1 MKQQPTA
8 AQQALWH
15 GAQSALHAAL
25 LTLCVAI
32 GQWLI
37 AGQLDLHTLWTV
49 LGTAFLAAGSMLYK
63 SISSN
68 PNLAQAA
75 LDTAN
80 EAHAKIDSLA
90 PWLAQ
95 KPKPAQAP
103 KPIVLPVPPQGGA
116 ASLPVQYPVQ
126 YPAQQ
131 QTGNY
136 PSDMATL
143 AYPAVN
149 PSAPPA
155 MSFLQQ
161 PPTRGG

>member
-1 MKQQPTA
+1 MKQHSSQPTA
-8 AQQALWH
+8 AQQAFWH
-15 GAQSALHAAL
+15 GCQSALHAAL

-37 AGQLDLHTLWTV
+37 AGSLDLHTLWTV

-63 SISSN
+63 SISGN

-80 EAHAKIDSLA
+80 EAHQKIDQLA

-95 KPKPAQAP
+95 KPKTAPRPITYPPPA
-103 KPIVLPVPPQGGA
+103 VPQHPFPGA
-116 ASLPVQYPVQ
+116 
-126 YPAQQ
+126 Q
-131 QTGNY
+131 QTGSGY
-136 PSDMATL
+136 PSDLATQ
-143 AYPAVN
+143 VV
-149 PSAPPA
+149 SAIPGQSYVPPA

-161 PPTRGG
+161 PDDRPPRGG